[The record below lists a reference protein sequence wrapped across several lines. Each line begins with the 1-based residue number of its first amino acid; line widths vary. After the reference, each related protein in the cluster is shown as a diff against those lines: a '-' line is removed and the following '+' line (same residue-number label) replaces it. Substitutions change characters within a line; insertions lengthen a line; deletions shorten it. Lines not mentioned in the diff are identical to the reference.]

1 MPGQE
6 AAGWTYFNVSP
17 DNYYPCPRL
26 KGLMLLHYG
35 DVLLAVGRKSL
46 DAVSHE
52 AFDDMYVSQD
62 NGITWKADGTYTLP
76 EELAGQDVVSSAAV
90 DGASYLWIVAGAQVW
105 RGRLNELG
113 FEAR

>member
-1 MPGQE
+1 
-6 AAGWTYFNVSP
+6 
-17 DNYYPCPRL
+17 
-26 KGLMLLHYG
+26 MLLRYG